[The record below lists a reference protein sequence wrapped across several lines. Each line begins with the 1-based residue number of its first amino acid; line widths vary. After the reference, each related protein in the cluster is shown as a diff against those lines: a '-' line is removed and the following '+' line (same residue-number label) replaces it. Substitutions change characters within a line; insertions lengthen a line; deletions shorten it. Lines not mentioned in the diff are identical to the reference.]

1 MNMKFIY
8 KTESMILGAMAAA
21 LALMVS
27 CSDDSPTQTNMGS
40 SLVCSSKDDCPDV
53 KLQDGF
59 ALVKASGNYVEL
71 GTNSKSAKAN
81 ERPEMDVKFTY
92 DFQLGRHEV
101 TCSEFNALMGGKK
114 GKLTLDCAK
123 DSLPAVNV
131 TFYDAVLFANAK
143 SKKAKLDTAYTYSSA
158 EFDKKGHCILMN
170 DFAFKPEVE
179 AFRLPTEAEWIFA
192 ANLSFYPE
200 KSWNADNSDFKAHE
214 VCTKKDENDF
224 CDLLG
229 NVTEWVNDWLGNF
242 ADTSVTNFVG
252 APNGGSLGERVIKG
266 GSFRSESSTISLYAR
281 GDVYT
286 VTGTSASDY
295 LGFRLAFG
303 KIKNPTW
310 LDASG
315 ESSSAT
321 VSIKSEKLLSLLG
334 ATRAKLAFRN
344 DVTKNLAYV
353 DFRRSSPR
361 VVEIKDSLNVFHPDI
376 SPNGKLVAFS
386 TGQEGVSGKSALYV
400 RNLDAEGSNRVKLDV
415 SSAAIPRWRVLENGD
430 TVIVYVTDAA
440 NNKEESSFKKAS
452 TWQVKFANGKF
463 GKPSKLFDGAYHGG
477 ISDDEMLSV
486 TGARLLRARM
496 ASKGSTV
503 TSKAVDSVWYN
514 GEQACNASLNKT
526 SKRTLFLD
534 FAGETGKKFVGTK
547 YRTHERL
554 LIADSV
560 GKLVSSVGAPKNWT
574 FDHSEW
580 VLNDEKN
587 AVVSLTNADGAHLK
601 IALVHLKDSSVT
613 TLVEGDEIWHPCL
626 WASSGAS
633 EEKIA
638 WDEDSVGVYVSA
650 ANQTNYLLSHKMPL
664 FWKLKDS
671 VELVGLG
678 NSHMWAGFDPSKMS
692 VSSMN
697 MGVVPCDMHCIHYL
711 FKNYV
716 LNQCPKVK
724 YVVVGL
730 DVDLWYNIDSRSDIG
745 MCMGNALGFEYD
757 KSHDFYPDGVDDA
770 FVNLVMENAVDEAP
784 SIIKARGWH
793 NATDNIG
800 WYDENGKSEIRGD
813 STWSD
818 CLFNKNLANC
828 LETSDQNTCLSN
840 YTMDICVADTNL
852 NMCLAK
858 SPLKQCSAIF
868 SGDIDKLKD
877 LIRLAKENNITV
889 IGATFPISP
898 YYKKTGTYGRHGLR
912 RSHAKKIFEEIN
924 DFADSKSNFYIFDE
938 NKFGDHDYPSSMAND
953 YDHLNK
959 DGAKQFTKRLDEFVK
974 SIDSGKSSK

>member
-1 MNMKFIY
+1 MKFIRA
-8 KTESMILGAMAAA
+8 TECYVLGAMAVAFA
-21 LALMVS
+21 LLVS
-27 CSDDSPTQTNMGS
+27 CSDDSPTQTEMGNP
-40 SLVCSSKDDCPDV
+40 LVCLSKENCSETE
-53 KLQDGF
+53 LQDGF
-59 ALVKASGNYVEL
+59 ALVKAFGKYAEL
-71 GTNSKSAKAN
+71 GTNSKSAKAS
-81 ERPEMDVKFTY
+81 ERPAMDAKFTY
-92 DFQLGRHEV
+92 NFQLGLHEV

-114 GKLTLDCAK
+114 GKLNLDCAK

-131 TFYDAVLFANAK
+131 TFYDAVLYANAK
-143 SKKAKLDTAYTYSSA
+143 SKKAKMDTAYTYSSA
-158 EFDKKGHCILMN
+158 EYDKNGHCILMN
-170 DFAFKPEVE
+170 KFAFNPNVK
-179 AFRLPTEAEWIFA
+179 AFRLPTEAEWVFA
-192 ANLSFYPE
+192 ASLSFYPE
-200 KSWNADNSDFKAHE
+200 ESWNADNSDFKAHE
-214 VCTKKDENDF
+214 VCKKKDENGF

-242 ADTSVTNFVG
+242 IDTTITNYIG
-252 APNGGSLGERVIKG
+252 ASDGGNLGERVIKG
-266 GSFRSESSTISLYAR
+266 GSYRSEPSTISLYAR

-303 KIKNPTW
+303 KIKDPSS
-310 LDASG
+310 LDVSGTASNA
-315 ESSSAT
+315 S
-321 VSIKSEKLLSLLG
+321 VSIKSEKLLSILG
-334 ATRAKLAFRN
+334 GTRAKLAFRN

-353 DFRRSSPR
+353 DFRKSSPK
-361 VVEIKDSLNVFHPDI
+361 VVEIRDSLNVFHPDI

-386 TGQEGVSGKSALYV
+386 TSQEGVGGKSAVYV
-400 RNLDAEGSNRVKLDV
+400 RNLDAEGSNLVKLDV

-440 NNKEESSFKKAS
+440 NNKEESSFKKTS
-452 TWQVKFANGKF
+452 TYQVKFAKGKF
-463 GKPSKLFDGAYHGG
+463 GKPTKLFDGGYHGG
-477 ISDDEMLSV
+477 ISDDERLTV

-496 ASKGSTV
+496 ASNGSTI
-503 TSKAVDSVWYN
+503 TSKAVDSLWYN
-514 GEQACNASLNKT
+514 GEQACNVSLNKS

-554 LIADSV
+554 FIADST

-587 AVVSLTNADGAHLK
+587 AVVSLANADGAHLK

-613 TLVEGDEIWHPCL
+613 TLVEGDELWHPCL
-626 WASSGAS
+626 WVSDGSS
-633 EEKIA
+633 EEPVA

-650 ANQTNYLLSHKMPL
+650 ANQTNYLLSHKMPM

-697 MGVVPCDMHCIHYL
+697 MGVVPCDMHCVHYL

-724 YVVVGL
+724 YVAVGL
-730 DVDLWYNIDSRSDIG
+730 DFDLWYNIDSRTDINAG
-745 MCMGNALGFEYD
+745 MGGALGFEYD

-770 FVNLVMENAVDEAP
+770 FVQLVMDNAVDEAP
-784 SIIKARGWH
+784 SIIKSRGWH
-793 NATDNIG
+793 DATDNIG

-828 LETSDQNTCLSN
+828 LVDMDQNTCLTN
-840 YTMDICVADTNL
+840 YTMDVCVADTSL
-852 NMCLAK
+852 NKCLAK
-858 SPLKQCSAIF
+858 SELNKCSAIF
-868 SGDIDKLKD
+868 SGDIEKLKD
-877 LIRLAKENNITV
+877 VVRLAKENDITV
-889 IGATFPISP
+889 IGVTFPISP

-912 RSHAKKIFEEIN
+912 RSHAEKIIDEVKAL
-924 DFADSKSNFYIFDE
+924 ADEKSNFVFMDE
-938 NKFGDHDYPSSMAND
+938 NKFGNHDYPSSMAND

-959 DGAKQFTKRLDEFVK
+959 DGAKRLTLRLDSLVQ
-974 SIDSGKSSK
+974 SLGSSKSSKK